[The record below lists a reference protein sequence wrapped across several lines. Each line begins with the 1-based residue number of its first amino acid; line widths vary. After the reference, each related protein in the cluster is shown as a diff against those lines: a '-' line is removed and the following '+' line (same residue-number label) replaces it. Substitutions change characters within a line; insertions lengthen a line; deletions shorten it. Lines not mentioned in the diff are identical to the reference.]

1 MKKEMLMEEKRRGR
15 KREWE
20 EKRRGMKSN
29 GGREE
34 KGEEM

>member
-1 MKKEMLMEEKRRGR
+1 MEEKRRGR

-20 EKRRGMKSN
+20 EKRRGMNSN

>member
-1 MKKEMLMEEKRRGR
+1 MKKEMLMEEKRVGR
-15 KREWE
+15 E

-34 KGEEM
+34 KGEESR